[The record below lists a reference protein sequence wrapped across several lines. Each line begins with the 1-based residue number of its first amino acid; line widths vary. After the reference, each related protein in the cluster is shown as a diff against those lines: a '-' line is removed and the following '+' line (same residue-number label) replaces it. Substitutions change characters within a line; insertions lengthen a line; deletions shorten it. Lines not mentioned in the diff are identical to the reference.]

1 MNSRE
6 LYKPRD
12 ISVQCRIRA
21 LGRLTYLRTY
31 MDGKPVTKKD
41 KTMPS
46 LGESQV
52 KTTAASCFNK
62 FISKLALKEM
72 LGRALFKNKK
82 RNM

>member
-1 MNSRE
+1 
-6 LYKPRD
+6 
-12 ISVQCRIRA
+12 
-21 LGRLTYLRTY
+21 

-52 KTTAASCFNK
+52 KTNAASYFNK

-72 LGRALFKNKK
+72 LERALFKNKK

>member
-1 MNSRE
+1 
-6 LYKPRD
+6 
-12 ISVQCRIRA
+12 
-21 LGRLTYLRTY
+21 

-52 KTTAASCFNK
+52 KTNAASCFNK

-72 LGRALFKNKK
+72 LERALFKKK
-82 RNM
+82 NETCRKLYITVSKYSK